1 MLINKRILILVI
13 SILTLIGLTVFLALN
28 TNKLPVVS
36 NMFNTVNTI
45 LKTNEENKILKSR
58 FERFEQQI
66 ATKQLLEQEN
76 KVLKDIIKATVT
88 LKKQGYN
95 PIQGTVISR
104 DMTNKDNFLTI
115 SKGQKE
121 GIKKNMIVLSTDGVI
136 GRVVEVDTNSSE
148 VQLLSGEDARVN
160 SVAATLKENK
170 KVLGIIRGYDQ
181 EEKGFLLS
189 DINEKVEI
197 GSTVI
202 TSGLGGVYPAGL
214 EVGKITS
221 AKYNQNVTS
230 NTYSVK
236 PSADFVNIT
245 EVIIILN
252 EQKNES

>member
-1 MLINKRILILVI
+1 
-13 SILTLIGLTVFLALN
+13 LIGLTVFLALN

-36 NMFNTVNTI
+36 NMFNNINTI

-58 FERFEQQI
+58 FERYEQQV

-76 KVLKDIIKATVT
+76 KILKDIIKATET
-88 LKKQGYN
+88 LKNQGYN

-170 KVLGIIRGYDQ
+170 KVL
-181 EEKGFLLS
+181 E
-189 DINEKVEI
+189 
-197 GSTVI
+197 
-202 TSGLGGVYPAGL
+202 
-214 EVGKITS
+214 
-221 AKYNQNVTS
+221 
-230 NTYSVK
+230 
-236 PSADFVNIT
+236 
-245 EVIIILN
+245 
-252 EQKNES
+252 

>member
-1 MLINKRILILVI
+1 MINKRILILVI

-28 TNKLPVVS
+28 TNRLPVVS
-36 NMFNTVNTI
+36 NIFNNVNTI
-45 LKTNEENKILKSR
+45 MKTNEENKILKSR
-58 FERFEQQI
+58 FESYEQQV
-66 ATKQLLEQEN
+66 ASKLLLEQEN
-76 KVLKDIIKATVT
+76 KELKDIIKATKT
-88 LKKQGYN
+88 LKNNGYN

-104 DMTNKDNFLTI
+104 DMTNKDDFLTI
-115 SKGQKE
+115 SKGQIE

-136 GRVVEVDTNSSE
+136 GRVVEVGTNSSE
-148 VQLLSGEDARVN
+148 VQLLSGENARVN

-170 KVLGIIRGYDQ
+170 KVSGIIRGFDQ

-189 DINEKVEI
+189 NINEKVEI

-221 AKYNQNVTS
+221 GIYNVNELT
-230 NTYSVK
+230 NTYYVK

-245 EVIIILN
+245 EVIIIVN
-252 EQKNES
+252 EQNNES